1 MYGTT
6 LLYETDADDGQ
17 PIGLFLR
24 GDPTLPLASL
34 IATPP
39 IMSETPFGPTFA
51 GPSTFPILSTR
62 DFEASHSS

>member
-1 MYGTT
+1 M
-6 LLYETDADDGQ
+6 
-17 PIGLFLR
+17 
-24 GDPTLPLASL
+24 TLPLASL

-39 IMSETPFGPTFA
+39 IMSETPFGPTFP